1 MENQYRLFL
10 KRIFIFSLLVGV
22 LMFVG
27 SIFLESKWVSTSW
40 PFVLV
45 FFLAFTVIMHRQLIK
60 SAAVDSKK
68 FIFTFLLMT
77 TVKILIYLAIIVFYV
92 MINREDAL
100 GFILVFFINYL
111 FFTAFELNAVLKIFK
126 KLG

>member
-45 FFLAFTVIMHRQLIK
+45 FFLAFTAIMHRQLIK